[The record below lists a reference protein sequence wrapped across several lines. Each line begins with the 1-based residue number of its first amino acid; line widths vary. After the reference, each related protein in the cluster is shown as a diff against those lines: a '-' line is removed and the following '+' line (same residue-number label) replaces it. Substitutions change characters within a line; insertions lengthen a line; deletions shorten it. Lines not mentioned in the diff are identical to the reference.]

1 MLTAQESKAQLRVA
15 FLEHALQF
23 PGGVPQR
30 WRAQLP
36 EPELDP
42 LRGWVFF
49 AWNRRRQGPSSNY
62 EAAVVRLDDGRVFSI
77 YGAVAN
83 LFFARDD
90 TGPPRSNEGHL
101 GTGPGRYQMFENG
114 IILWDGPAD
123 QPYFV
128 PVQPRDRNGR
138 SCQLVVAFYD
148 LRGSTVLT
156 SDPAR
161 ASDVQN
167 LLAELESS
175 LQWAL
180 SHTNLRDSALPGPE
194 HHRDPYIKGT
204 GDGAMLAVE
213 WSGEPERVSE
223 FLELCVTFM
232 DLAQHRLPGGLALGC
247 GIDCGPAT
255 QVFAFGRR
263 DYLGSTI
270 NNAFKLQYGREGIW
284 ISANVQRQIA
294 LANPSLALA
303 LMAHEQGYRYE
314 PHERLD

>member
-1 MLTAQESKAQLRVA
+1 MLTAEEATARLREA
-15 FLEHALQF
+15 LLEHALQF
-23 PGGVPQR
+23 PAGVPKS

-42 LRGWVFF
+42 LRGWLFF
-49 AWNRRRQGPSSNY
+49 AWNRRRQGPSHNY
-62 EAAVVRLDDGRVFSI
+62 EASVVRLDDGRVFSV

-90 TGPPRSNEGHL
+90 TGLPRSNERHVGV
-101 GTGPGRYQMFENG
+101 GPGRYQMFENG
-114 IILWDGPAD
+114 IILWEGPAD
-123 QPYFV
+123 QPYYV
-128 PVQPRDRNGR
+128 PVPPRDRDGR
-138 SCQLVVAFYD
+138 SCQLVIAFYD

-156 SDPAR
+156 NDPAR
-161 ASDVQN
+161 ASDIQN

-194 HHRDPYIKGT
+194 HYRDPYIKGT

-213 WSGEPERVSE
+213 WSGEPERVSD
-223 FLELCVTFM
+223 FLDLCVTFM
-232 DLAQHRLPGGLALGC
+232 DLAEHRLSHGLSLGC

-270 NNAFKLQYGREGIW
+270 NNAFKLQEGRKGIW
-284 ISANVQRQIA
+284 VSANVHRQVE
-294 LANPSLALA
+294 LANPTLALSLKA
-303 LMAHEQGYRYE
+303 SEHGYRYE
-314 PHERLD
+314 PGRRLD